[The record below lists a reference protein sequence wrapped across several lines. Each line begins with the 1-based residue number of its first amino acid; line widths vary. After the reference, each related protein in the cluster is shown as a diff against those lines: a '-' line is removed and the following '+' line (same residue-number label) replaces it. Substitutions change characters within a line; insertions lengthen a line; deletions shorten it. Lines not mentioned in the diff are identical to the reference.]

1 MANYRDYIK
10 ALDLDDGDPEG
21 SGDITL
27 SLSVSGFG
35 TDGNY
40 GSLSLP
46 LFTIDADGNNV
57 SYGDVSLPIL
67 QVDGHANNY
76 AQLTLPSFSL
86 SATRGHCGI
95 GDCQLVFKVIGD
107 GNDAPPLGGDVE
119 LPSLT
124 LLANGGPRMKI
135 YELCNNENYGL

>member
-10 ALDLDDGDPEG
+10 ALDLDDGDSEG
-21 SGDITL
+21 SGDIPL

-46 LFTIDADGNNV
+46 LFIQEANGNNI
-57 SYGDVSLPIL
+57 SRGEVSLPTL

-76 AQLTLPSFSL
+76 AQLILPSLSL
-86 SATRGHCGI
+86 SATRGQYGT
-95 GDCQLVFKVIGD
+95 GDCQLVFKVVSD
-107 GNDAPPLGGDVE
+107 GNDAPPLGGDVT
-119 LPSLT
+119 LPALT

>member
-1 MANYRDYIK
+1 MANYKDYIK
-10 ALDLDDGDPEG
+10 SLDLDDGDPEG

-40 GSLSLP
+40 GGLSLHS
-46 LFTIDADGNNV
+46 FTLEASGNNI
-57 SYGDVSLPIL
+57 SRGEVSLPIL

-76 AQLTLPSFSL
+76 AQLTLPSLSL
-86 SATRGHCGI
+86 SATRSQYGL
-95 GDCQLVFKVIGD
+95 GDCQIAFKVVSD
-107 GNDAPPLGGDVE
+107 GNDAPTLGGDVE
-119 LPSLT
+119 LPALT